1 MKHIIT
7 PAFIGP
13 ADGEGDL
20 VEILANDGTPSWHVP
35 ILRYTKVRA
44 GAYAPI
50 RANPGD
56 AGIDFFVPEH
66 TWEKPKG
73 RGKGMIQLEPGARVL
88 IPTGIKLEVP
98 AGYALIFF
106 NKSGITTKYGL
117 VVGACV
123 VDHGYQGEVHLH
135 MINSNKENPVY
146 LEDGDK
152 LAQGVLLPIGL
163 HTLVESSLDE
173 MYSDERM
180 IEGNRG
186 EGGFGSTGV
195 KVEIDSAQVVGEWVE
210 HSEDHSN
217 IEGTDDE

>member
-44 GAYAPI
+44 GAVDPV
-50 RANPGD
+50 RANRGD
-56 AGIDFFVPEH
+56 AGIDFFVPKH
-66 TWEKPKG
+66 TWEKNSETG
-73 RGKGMIQLEPGARVL
+73 VGMIQLEPGARVL

-117 VVGACV
+117 IVGAAV
-123 VDHGYQGEVHLH
+123 VDHNYQGEVHLSI
-135 MINSNKENPVY
+135 INTNNENPVY
-146 LEDGDK
+146 LEEGDK
-152 LAQGVLLPIGL
+152 LAQGVLLPVGL
-163 HTLVESSLDE
+163 HHLVETPLEE
-173 MYSDERM
+173 MYADDRM
-180 IEGNRG
+180 IESNRG

-195 KVEIDSAQVVGEWVE
+195 KVEIEPIKDTRDRSAMDNL
-210 HSEDHSN
+210 ED
-217 IEGTDDE
+217 D